1 MPQIQAGSLY
11 AAKIGHLSPATFD
24 IFGAVHQ
31 KLFTIFKAVPDRS
44 RLFLAARI
52 KILNPFSLQRRKQT
66 NLRGAAK
73 KSRDKI
79 LFTKDK

>member
-11 AAKIGHLSPATFD
+11 AAKIGHLSPAEFD
-24 IFGAVHQ
+24 IFGAALQ

-52 KILNPFSLQRRKQT
+52 KILNPFSIHKRKQP
-66 NLRGAAK
+66 NLGSRAAG
-73 KSRDKI
+73 RKI
-79 LFTKDK
+79 GYYKI